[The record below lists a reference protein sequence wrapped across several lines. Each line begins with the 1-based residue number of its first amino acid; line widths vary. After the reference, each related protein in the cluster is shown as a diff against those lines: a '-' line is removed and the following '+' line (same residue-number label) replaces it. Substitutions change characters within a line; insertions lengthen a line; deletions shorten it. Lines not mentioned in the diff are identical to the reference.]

1 MLWYLL
7 TLSMSRSPRRI
18 RSNRDNLP
26 VLSNPVIIT
35 TELKPSNAF
44 NTLWS
49 CQGLSS
55 TDCQT
60 LRSLMV
66 SQSDSINEAFQYVK
80 DFGYS
85 RPISRLSFNMGN
97 TLIQVFC
104 MLIDEEKPN
113 GNLVVRIVAYHQ
125 PVSRVDSQ
133 IKDYVITH
141 YNLKV
146 IAKKDRHYAFA
157 IIFS

>member
-18 RSNRDNLP
+18 RSNRNNLP
-26 VLSNPVIIT
+26 VLSNPDIIT

-49 CQGLSS
+49 CQGLSI

-97 TLIQVFC
+97 TLFQVFGI
-104 MLIDEEKPN
+104 LIDEEKPN
-113 GNLVVRIVAYHQ
+113 GNLVVRVVAHNQ
-125 PVSRVDSQ
+125 PVPRIDGQ

-146 IAKKDRHYAFA
+146 ISKKDPKYAFA
-157 IIFS
+157 IMFG